1 MQRNPVPVGAFVQQ
15 LTLYLMVLYTF
26 ATVYACVLAQGGPKL
41 ITFLPLTKALARVVV
56 RCAGKSGR
64 RDFVDP

>member
-15 LTLYLMVLYTF
+15 LTLYLAILYTF
-26 ATVYACVLAQGGPKL
+26 ASVYICILAKGGPKL
-41 ITFLPLTKALARVVV
+41 ITFLPLAKALARVVV